1 MITNA
6 NFSRCRTYRYA
17 LWRIWDTSQP
27 FVLFIGLN
35 PSKADEQNNDPTV
48 TRCINFA
55 KEWGFGG
62 LSMANLFAYC
72 ATYPKDLKKAKDPI
86 GSANNRWLS
95 RLDKD
100 AGLSVAAW
108 GNDGGFMG
116 RSTLVRKRLTNL
128 HCIKMN
134 KSGEPAHPLYL
145 KSGLLP
151 LRLN

>member
-1 MITNA
+1 
-6 NFSRCRTYRYA
+6 
-17 LWRIWDTSQP
+17 
-27 FVLFIGLN
+27 
-35 PSKADEQNNDPTV
+35 
-48 TRCINFA
+48 
-55 KEWGFGG
+55 
-62 LSMANLFAYC
+62 MANLFAYC
-72 ATYPKDLKKAKDPI
+72 ATYPEDLKKAVNPI
-86 GSANNRWLS
+86 GNANNRWLS

-100 AGLSVAAW
+100 AGLSVAAL

-116 RSTLVRKRLTNL
+116 RSKQVRKRLTNL